1 MARKT
6 RRQKQRSAAR
16 QATPVRPVGARTDQA
31 SGSPGSS
38 VAAPDPLDV
47 TLDAEVAADEDAIA
61 DELSADRS
69 TASAAP
75 AEPSLSAVSS
85 PRSATAAAPLAA
97 GAPASS
103 RRRIERLSQAAPQ
116 QVRAGRPGRGPSNA
130 AALFQP
136 LETED
141 AAIPFD
147 RVPYVPADL
156 RRVLVIALMMV
167 ALIIIAAVVVTHVV
181 H

>member
-6 RRQKQRSAAR
+6 RRQKQRAAAR
-16 QATPVRPVGARTDQA
+16 QGTPARTPPRPDGRPLSTAPA
-31 SGSPGSS
+31 SLGGDLP
-38 VAAPDPLDV
+38 
-47 TLDAEVAADEDAIA
+47 LDAESETDFDAPLEDTAAPEAVLGTPA
-61 DELSADRS
+61 AS
-69 TASAAP
+69 TPPAAP
-75 AEPSLSAVSS
+75 A
-85 PRSATAAAPLAA
+85 AAAPVP
-97 GAPASS
+97 APGS
-103 RRRIERLSQAAPQ
+103 RRRIERLSQASQPARP
-116 QVRAGRPGRGPSNA
+116 GRPGRGPANA
-130 AALFQP
+130 AAMFQP

-156 RRVLVIALMMV
+156 RRVAVMALLMV